1 MLNTRVTP
9 SLALLMSGALLAA
22 PLTGYSADPAAITE
36 NDVITGTMLI
46 NFKTRTELDSSG
58 KFADGSPKLGV
69 KDEYKIDMR
78 VAQTTEFSGAITRQ
92 PKVKVKLVGVEAQAG
107 ALNYDI
113 NLAVLNPN
121 NLSQKKTVGK
131 WVGTIPIETAGNNL
145 DIGGGKA
152 HDSQLR
158 IAVDTVGA
166 AQGFSSNFNGKLL
179 GKPEK
184 GADWKDKLTTFTFE
198 RVVGNKKVKIEA
210 KQTDPVQFQNISLA
224 KGPSAI
230 YPQTLVNGRM
240 DYDYETGNWYLSNI
254 RFKYNV
260 DGTDYEDVLSGSIKW
275 VETDDRA
282 QSGRAYYDFNLRFNE
297 DRHANA
303 STEAD
308 AFNNMSDEEAFFA
321 VDDSIPTLTGR
332 AQFVDT
338 FIPGS
343 DMLPASSNVTYNL
356 NANKLTKQQVMNF
369 FKLWMLAIGPV
380 YDE

>member
-1 MLNTRVTP
+1 
-9 SLALLMSGALLAA
+9 
-22 PLTGYSADPAAITE
+22 
-36 NDVITGTMLI
+36 
-46 NFKTRTELDSSG
+46 
-58 KFADGSPKLGV
+58 
-69 KDEYKIDMR
+69 
-78 VAQTTEFSGAITRQ
+78 
-92 PKVKVKLVGVEAQAG
+92 
-107 ALNYDI
+107 
-113 NLAVLNPN
+113 
-121 NLSQKKTVGK
+121 
-131 WVGTIPIETAGNNL
+131 
-145 DIGGGKA
+145 
-152 HDSQLR
+152 
-158 IAVDTVGA
+158 
-166 AQGFSSNFNGKLL
+166 
-179 GKPEK
+179 
-184 GADWKDKLTTFTFE
+184 
-198 RVVGNKKVKIEA
+198 
-210 KQTDPVQFQNISLA
+210 
-224 KGPSAI
+224 
-230 YPQTLVNGRM
+230 M